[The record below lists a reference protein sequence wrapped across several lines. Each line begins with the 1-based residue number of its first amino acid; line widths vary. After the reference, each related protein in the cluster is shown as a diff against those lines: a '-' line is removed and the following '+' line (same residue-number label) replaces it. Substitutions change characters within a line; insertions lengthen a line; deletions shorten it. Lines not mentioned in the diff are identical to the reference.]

1 MEHTTTEEKQIMQEN
16 QFTSNEIM
24 EALMGLEE
32 DKQKLLLKLPFE
44 TIEGFANNPEY
55 YEGMLQYCDYASEY
69 YRNSKNAIVEFCDKL
84 KKSDESTEH
93 TINKMLENYKAFSR
107 EDRLK
112 FSEGMREISDLT
124 NSLDLMKS
132 TWSKFKARLNNLA
145 D

>member
-44 TIEGFANNPEY
+44 SIEALVNNTEY

-69 YRNSKNAIVEFCDKL
+69 YRNSKAAIIEFYNKL
-84 KKSDESTEH
+84 NKFDESTEY
-93 TINKMLENYKAFSR
+93 TINKMLENYKSLSR

-112 FSEGMREISDLT
+112 FSEGMREIADLT

-132 TWSKFKARLNNLA
+132 TWNKFKTRLNNLA

>member
-84 KKSDESTEH
+84 NKFDKSKEH
-93 TINKMLENYKAFSR
+93 TINKMLENYKSLSR

-112 FSEGMREISDLT
+112 FSEGMREIADLT

-132 TWSKFKARLNNLA
+132 TWNKFKTSLKQV
-145 D
+145 

>member
-32 DKQKLLLKLPFE
+32 DKQKLLLKLSFE
-44 TIEGFANNPEY
+44 SIEGLANTEY
-55 YEGMLQYCDYASEY
+55 YEWMLQYCDYASEY
-69 YRNSKNAIVEFCDKL
+69 YRNSKDAIIEFRHKL
-84 KKSDESTEH
+84 NKSDESSEY
-93 TINKMLENYKAFSR
+93 TINKMLENYKSLSR

-112 FSEGMREISDLT
+112 FSEGMREIADLT

-132 TWSKFKARLNNLA
+132 TWNKFKTSLNNLA

>member
-32 DKQKLLLKLPFE
+32 DKQKLLLKLSFE
-44 TIEGFANNPEY
+44 SIEGLANTEY
-55 YEGMLQYCDYASEY
+55 YEGMLQYCDYVSEY
-69 YRNSKNAIVEFCDKL
+69 YRNSKAAIIEFRHKL
-84 KKSDESTEH
+84 NKSDESSEY
-93 TINKMLENYKAFSR
+93 TINKMLENYKSLSR

-112 FSEGMREISDLT
+112 FSEGMREIADLT

-132 TWSKFKARLNNLA
+132 TWNKFKTRLNNLA